1 MLWLKSVLETSR
13 EYRKSLPKKPSNRS
27 RKRSSFRLDI
37 ERLESRQ
44 LMADDV
50 SHNPFNPND
59 VNNDSL
65 VTPLDALI
73 VINALNRER
82 EAGINSIVRNPFDS
96 TTCIDIAFCRDY
108 FLDTNDDKVVSLLDV
123 LAIVDELN
131 SLTHTQTDSLLE
143 GEESSAEIRDRSESD
158 GTPEIEI
165 QIDVANPLTARL
177 ASKFGGAQFLHRAAA
192 LH

>member
-1 MLWLKSVLETSR
+1 MLWLKSLLETSR
-13 EYRKSLPKKPSNRS
+13 EYRKSLPKTPSNRS

-73 VINALNRER
+73 VINSLNRDR
-82 EAGINSIVRNPFDS
+82 GAGLNSIVRNPFDS
-96 TTCIDIAFCRDY
+96 TSCIDSTFCHDY

-123 LAIVDELN
+123 VAIVGELN
-131 SLTHTQTDSLLE
+131 SLTHSQTDSLFE
-143 GEESSAEIRDRSESD
+143 GEESSAEVMDLSESG
-158 GTPEIEI
+158 GTPQIEI
-165 QIDVANPLTARL
+165 QIDVARRTH
-177 ASKFGGAQFLHRAAA
+177 ASLRFDTSR
-192 LH
+192 